1 MSDYSAF
8 MNAVSNFQGSNNAPS
23 PSAQAKPSSATGSS
37 ALTSLTKAA
46 QTAANRAST
55 ASTNPLQ
62 PITVPKPIVP
72 TTPQTNN
79 VVGLAGTPG
88 ETFGRFMNNDTQ
100 LADYRQQYQDASNKV
115 AELEKELRTF
125 ERQYSRAAERGNRT
139 DAMKQ
144 EYIDRRQAL
153 EDAKTALEAA
163 EKQYKDN
170 GGTDPNF
177 FTKVWDDIKAGG
189 KGIASATDAALG
201 NLYTLESKYNVGG
214 GRNDRTGASWYN
226 QEAEQQR
233 QQEISDR
240 QREAGQQLIG
250 RANQISESAA
260 QDAAEANMGA
270 GAVGRFA
277 NTVVQQAVPLAADIV
292 ANAIVP
298 GSGMAAMA
306 VRAYGGGVQEALND
320 GATDEEAALYGLA
333 SAGVETLTE
342 KIGGIAPGYGK
353 GLVDGVTDKLLDKAK
368 SETGRKVVQ
377 LAMAALE
384 EGGEEALSTL
394 LNPVI
399 KQIYDENALEAYT
412 TKEGREQLIADA
424 LYDAAVGAA
433 LGGFSTGGT
442 MIADDINTNRQ
453 WGNTLNAASE
463 AFGTTQD
470 MVSQNANQQ
479 NNTQDIAQ
487 NTPQSQNNAPQSNSN
502 AEVVPNVEETQNAA
516 TEQNGSN
523 QGKEETL
530 AVIEAQIRA
539 KIQEGMTASPDQYA
553 RINAEVDA
561 LNERYNAL
569 KAKQDAESE
578 QQRRVQL
585 GEVSNNFNTAANH
598 IDNRTFDNVSSP
610 KVKAFQFDHPELH
623 QYYVDAAEILMKDA
637 ENATLEDKYKRG
649 ATNQSSALRMLT
661 NQGMTKPRIIQCLN
675 DIINNHGSEN
685 YADAKRVELALD
697 DMLSH
702 GYSGANGNGYQSN
715 PDYIKAKQAIAGADL
730 KSGWE
735 QFLAENELALADGLV
750 TDEQL
755 RQEWEAQQAQQTNNT
770 TTEAVNTTTAQNQ
783 TENTAQTVQ
792 NTAENATQ
800 DTQGNTGL
808 ATDERG
814 YTGERVNTQD
824 RVFETNLTDEEK
836 AMPGFTEEEAQHIR
850 HSDDEVLDRA
860 RQRINNDRAKTRSDL
875 INSQSWTDEDTAAA
889 GTLINDELAQAR
901 EAVKNGDIAQANELY
916 EKLAELK
923 KAWNKNGTEAG
934 RALRQRK
941 NFTANDI
948 VAESANVLFGEK
960 SKNEKQL
967 RKLKPG
973 QKTAIMGEVTK
984 YADRYNNLQP
994 GDTQGIIQLIKDV
1007 AGARKTTALF
1017 SNKTSSMLDSALNL
1031 IASRGESGE
1040 QQLRDVLTVQ
1050 MKSIASDYISPGAI
1064 NAVNAWRFMAMLSN
1078 PKTTNT
1084 NIGSNF
1090 LLGSVIETLSNNL
1103 ATLPDVIISQATGTR
1118 EVARDRSVFSKDY
1131 WNGFA
1136 NGAVDA
1142 FVEIALDAN
1151 REDIN
1156 GGYLEGK
1163 GQTFKAVG
1171 NPLERFL
1178 ARLEQVQ
1185 QYQLY
1190 ATDEAAKGATRAT
1203 TTNALNKLAE
1213 KGKVNA
1219 KDIADIAENDAL
1231 YRTMQ
1236 LDNGVT
1242 KGAVDARRLLD
1253 RIKIGNKRT
1262 GEYGLGT
1269 DLAPFMR
1276 IGANAVAISGVDYN
1290 PAVSVGK
1297 ALFETFKFAK
1307 NVKNGTVKAGDQA
1320 KVSKAL
1326 GRVLSSSAL
1335 VAGLGVLASK
1345 GIIAD
1350 WDDDDKN
1357 LEALRRDENRSGTQL
1372 NLSALGRL
1380 ITGKDATSQPD
1391 DDWISM
1397 GWMPVLN
1404 SMMTLGED
1412 LADAYQADG
1421 KITFDAIKKSSWDAA
1436 YSAFMDFPAMSSITS
1451 LVNTYK
1457 YSEADN
1463 GWDKLAEIAENKVGT
1478 TLSGIL
1484 VPNIV
1489 RAIANG
1495 TDKFERDTSS
1505 DSKIGAQINNIL
1517 GGLPFARETLPE
1529 RLDSFGNPVETD
1541 NQLQKFLNKVILPG
1555 AITQQDTTAAKD
1567 LAENIALETGNKS
1580 VVPVRNSPKT
1590 LKYDGESVKLTA
1602 DDKRDYK
1609 KTYGNAYEK
1618 YLNSAMG
1625 STAFNNLPSET
1636 QAAVMANLENL
1647 AEYEARKAVLPKG
1660 YQDNTK
1666 EAILALSDPASYY
1679 IANASMGKKENG
1691 DNKSVSA
1698 KQYAAFE
1705 SAGITGADATKA
1717 LNAID
1722 VDNKGSYSQEEV
1734 YNWLAN
1740 NQGQFT
1746 AQQMGDIWSA
1756 LTTGKTTLADYNGNR
1771 KKGNNQIDLSG
1782 DTASGNRVTDFFSAL
1797 AQLGK

>member
-1 MSDYSAF
+1 MALLDIIKEQNPDKNYNVVKPTNYSA
-8 MNAVSNFQGSNNAPS
+8 PT
-23 PSAQAKPSSATGSS
+23 PKTGSS

-46 QTAANRAST
+46 QSAANRAST

-62 PITVPKPIVP
+62 PITVPKPVVP

-88 ETFGRFMNNDTQ
+88 ETFGQFMNNDTQ

-115 AELEKELRTF
+115 AELEKDLRTF

-139 DAMKQ
+139 DTMKQ

-189 KGIASATDAALG
+189 KGIASATDAALS

-240 QREAGQQLIG
+240 QREAGQQLINKS
-250 RANQISESAA
+250 NQISESAA

-277 NTVVQQAVPLAADIV
+277 NTVVQQAVPLAADIA

-368 SETGRKVVQ
+368 SETGKKVVQ

-453 WGNTLNAASE
+453 WGNTLNAAGE

-479 NNTQDIAQ
+479 NNAQDIAQ
-487 NTPQSQNNAPQSNSN
+487 NTPQSQNNAPQSNPN
-502 AEVVPNVEETQNAA
+502 AEVVPNVGETQNAV
-516 TEQNGSN
+516 TEQNKS
-523 QGKEETL
+523 QW
-530 AVIEAQIRA
+530 
-539 KIQEGMTASPDQYA
+539 QEKREMRREY
-553 RINAEVDA
+553 
-561 LNERYNAL
+561 ERL
-569 KAKQDAESE
+569 MGDAE
-578 QQRRVQL
+578 
-585 GEVSNNFNTAANH
+585 
-598 IDNRTFDNVSSP
+598 
-610 KVKAFQFDHPELH
+610 
-623 QYYVDAAEILMKDA
+623 DA
-637 ENATLEDKYKRG
+637 EFAADNAKADGNFDLAQQKYDEATALTEQANAIKERLDAMG
-649 ATNQSSALRMLT
+649 AETV
-661 NQGMTKPRIIQCLN
+661 
-675 DIINNHGSEN
+675 
-685 YADAKRVELALD
+685 RVEPVQR
-697 DMLSH
+697 
-702 GYSGANGNGYQSN
+702 G
-715 PDYIKAKQAIAGADL
+715 
-730 KSGWE
+730 
-735 QFLAENELALADGLV
+735 
-750 TDEQL
+750 T
-755 RQEWEAQQAQQTNNT
+755 QQTNNA
-770 TTEAVNTTTAQNQ
+770 TTETADTTTAQNQ
-783 TENTAQTVQ
+783 TETAAQTAQ

-800 DTQGNTGL
+800 GTQSNADLG
-808 ATDERG
+808 TDERG

-836 AMPGFTEEEAQHIR
+836 SMPGFTEEEAQHIR

-984 YADRYNNLQP
+984 YANRYNNLQP

-1050 MKSIASDYISPGAI
+1050 LKSIASDYVSPGAI
-1064 NAVNAWRFMAMLSN
+1064 NVVNAWRFMAMLSN

-1103 ATLPDVIISQATGTR
+1103 ATLPDAIISKATGTR

-1242 KGAVDARRLLD
+1242 KGAVDARKLLD

-1290 PAVSVGK
+1290 PAVSAVK
-1297 ALFETFKFAK
+1297 AIFETSKFAK

-1326 GRVLSSSAL
+1326 GRVLSSTAL
-1335 VAGLGVLASK
+1335 VAGFGVLASK
-1345 GIIAD
+1345 GIIVD

-1357 LEALRRDENRSGTQL
+1357 LEALRRDENRSGEQL

-1380 ITGKDATSQPD
+1380 IIGKDETPQPD
-1391 DDWISM
+1391 DEWLSM

-1505 DSKIGAQINNIL
+1505 DNKVGAQVNNIL

-1541 NQLQKFLNKVILPG
+1541 NQLQKFFNKVVLPG

-1580 VVPVRNSPKT
+1580 VVPARNSPKT

-1618 YLNSAMG
+1618 YLNNAMET
-1625 STAFNNLPSET
+1625 TAFNNLPAET

-1660 YQDNTK
+1660 YKDDTK

-1705 SAGITGADATKA
+1705 NAGMSGKDVSDALKVLDT
-1717 LNAID
+1717 
-1722 VDNKGSYSQEEV
+1722 DNNGSYKQEEV
-1734 YNWLAN
+1734 YNWLVS
-1740 NQGQFT
+1740 NQGKLNA
-1746 AQQMGDIWSA
+1746 AQMNDIWDA
-1756 LTTGKTTLADYNGNR
+1756 LKTSTSKTTLEDYNNDR
-1771 KKGNNQIDLSG
+1771 KKGNGQIDLSG
-1782 DTASGNRVTDFFSAL
+1782 DTASGNNVTNFFSAL